1 MERIGCPGLLLC
13 IHIYLGFTVYLNC
26 LDYMGDME
34 SKAALKSGRLPSS
47 LSSSARPI
55 SISLPFITLIS
66 FFYIYV

>member
-55 SISLPFITLIS
+55 SLPFITLIS
-66 FFYIYV
+66 FFYIYL